1 MRRMT
6 LLALPFLLA
15 TSACELFTNNDDGGP
30 VTISVQQS
38 LTGETTSAGTFVLS
52 GEFAD
57 EGSTTEA
64 LTFGGPLNQPV
75 VPVTFT
81 RTLVGA
87 HGQITVTGSATLT
100 FSSATTATLSGTW
113 SVQDGTSR
121 YAKVSGA
128 GTLTGAANFGATPP
142 TATLQYSGEL
152 RR

>member
-1 MRRMT
+1 MRRLNLLT
-6 LLALPFLLA
+6 LPLLLA
-15 TSACELFTNNDDGGP
+15 TSACELLNPDDDGGP

-52 GEFAD
+52 GEFSD

-81 RTLVGA
+81 RTLVGV

-100 FSSATTATLSGTW
+100 FTSATAASLSGTW
-113 SVQDGTSR
+113 SVQNGTSR
-121 YAKVSGA
+121 YAKVTGA
-128 GTLTGAANFGATPP
+128 GTLTGSANFGATPP
-142 TATLQYSGEL
+142 TATLEYAGEL

>member
-1 MRRMT
+1 MRR
-6 LLALPFLLA
+6 LSFLALPLLLA
-15 TSACELFTNNDDGGP
+15 TSACELFNSDDDGGP
-30 VTISVQQS
+30 VTISIQQS

-64 LTFGGPLNQPV
+64 LVFGGPLNQPV

-87 HGQITVTGSATLT
+87 RGEITITGSATLT
-100 FSSATTATLSGTW
+100 FTSATAATLSGTW
-113 SVQDGTSR
+113 AVQDGTSR
-121 YAKVSGA
+121 YANVTGA

-152 RR
+152 NR